1 MDAAEALT
9 LTFPPEGLPA
19 GARDAR
25 DRVVHL
31 RCAGTS
37 VVVDLTGGT
46 LPRVLHWGADLGD
59 LPAASLDALALA
71 SRPVPLGFPVD
82 GEVEIAV
89 LPEQSAGFLGTPG
102 LTGHRDGADFSTAFR
117 VLHAALAGEPGAGGA
132 VGAAEVAGPGSRAGE
147 EGPALLVVDAR
158 DASAGL
164 ALRLVLEL
172 TASGLVRQRAR
183 LTSTGDG
190 TFTLDGL
197 LLTLPVPARATELL
211 DFTGRHLRERSPQ
224 RTELTHGTR
233 LRENR
238 RGRTGY
244 DAAFLLAAGTPGFG
258 NRRGEVWGLHTAWSG
273 NHRTLAERSHY
284 NAGLLGGGELLLPG
298 EVRLGAGESYTS
310 PWVVGAY
317 GRGLDDVSARFH
329 RWFRERPHHP
339 HGPRPV
345 VANTWEAVYFE
356 HDLGRLTALA
366 DAAAAVG
373 VERFVLDDGWF
384 GGRRDDTTSLG
395 DWYVSADV
403 WPDGLGPLVDHVRGL
418 GMEFGLWVEPEMVN
432 PDSDLARAHP
442 EWMLQAADRLPRAA
456 RHQQVLDLAEPGA
469 SAYVLERLDALLTE
483 YPIAYLKWD
492 HNRDLVDAGHG
503 PRRTAGVHEQTL
515 AVYRLLDELRRRHP
529 GVEIES
535 CSSGGGRVDLE
546 ILERTDR
553 VWTSDC
559 IDALERQQIQRWTN
573 LLVPLE
579 LLGAHVGSGAA
590 HSTGRRH
597 PLEFR
602 AGTAL
607 FGHLGIE
614 WDLREADETQRA
626 QLAAWIALYKELR
639 GLLHTGTSVHAD
651 VADPAYAVHGVV
663 AQDGSDALFCV
674 VATATSTQSPTGRL
688 PLPGLDPDGLYHVRP
703 QAPAHVVDG
712 VASGYLH
719 LPWWTP
725 EGVTLPGRV
734 LEDVGVE
741 APVLFSERL
750 VLVRATRVG

>member
-1 MDAAEALT
+1 VDATEALT
-9 LTFPPEGLPA
+9 LSLTDAPPSDTTS
-19 GARDAR
+19 DAR
-25 DRVVHL
+25 ERVLHV
-31 RCAGTS
+31 RSAGVS
-37 VVVDLTGGT
+37 LVVDLTGGT
-46 LPRVLHWGADLGD
+46 LPRILHWGRDLGALTD
-59 LPAASLDALALA
+59 DALDHLRLA

-89 LPEQSAGFLGTPG
+89 LPEQSAGYLGTPG
-102 LTGHRDGADFSTAFR
+102 LEGHRDGADFSTAFR
-117 VLHAALAGEPGAGGA
+117 VTAARLVAPSPAGGSTF
-132 VGAAEVAGPGSRAGE
+132 VLTDAAD
-147 EGPALLVVDAR
+147 DAAR
-158 DASAGL
+158 L
-164 ALRLVLEL
+164 TLRHVLEV
-172 TASGLVRQRAR
+172 TPSGLVRQRAR
-183 LTSTGDG
+183 LTSTGEG

-197 LLTLPVPARATELL
+197 LLTLPVPAGATEVL

-224 RTELTHGTR
+224 RTELTHGVR

-244 DAAFLLAAGTPGFG
+244 DSAYLMIAGVPGFA
-258 NRRGEVWGLHTAWSG
+258 NRHGQVWGVHTAWSG
-273 NHRTLAERSHY
+273 NHRTLAERGPY
-284 NAGLLGGGELLLPG
+284 NPGLLGGGELLLPG
-298 EVRLGAGESYTS
+298 EVRLTAGEHYDS
-310 PWVVGAY
+310 PWVFGAY
-317 GRGLDDVSARFH
+317 GDGLDDLSARFH
-329 RWFRERPHHP
+329 RWFRARPQRP
-339 HGPRPV
+339 TRPRPV
-345 VANTWEAVYFE
+345 VANTWEAVYFR
-356 HDLGRLTALA
+356 HDLTRLTDLA

-384 GGRRDDTTSLG
+384 GSRRDDTTGLG

-403 WPDGLGPLVDHVRGL
+403 WPDGLSPLVDHVRGL

-442 EWMLQAADRLPRAA
+442 EWMLQVPSRLPRPA
-456 RHQQVLDLAEPGA
+456 RQQQVLDLAEPGA
-469 SAYVLERLDALLTE
+469 YAHILERLDALLTE

-503 PRRTAGVHEQTL
+503 ARRTAGVHQQTL
-515 AVYRLLDELRRRHP
+515 AVYRLLDELRALHP

-579 LLGAHVGSGAA
+579 VMGAHIGSGAA

-614 WDLREADETQRA
+614 WDLREADDEQRA
-626 QLAAWIALYKELR
+626 QLAAWIALYTELR
-639 GLLHTGTSVHAD
+639 VLLHTGTSVHAD
-651 VADPAYAVHGVV
+651 VVDPAYAVHGVV
-663 AQDGSDALFCV
+663 APDGSDALFSV
-674 VATATSTQSPTGRL
+674 VATATSSQIPTGRL
-688 PLPGLDPDGLYHVRP
+688 PFPGLDPDGLYHVRP
-703 QAPAHVVDG
+703 QAPGHVVDG
-712 VASGYLH
+712 IASGCLH

-725 EGVTLPGRV
+725 VGVRLPGRV
-734 LEDVGVE
+734 LGDVGLQ
-741 APVLFSERL
+741 APVLMSERL